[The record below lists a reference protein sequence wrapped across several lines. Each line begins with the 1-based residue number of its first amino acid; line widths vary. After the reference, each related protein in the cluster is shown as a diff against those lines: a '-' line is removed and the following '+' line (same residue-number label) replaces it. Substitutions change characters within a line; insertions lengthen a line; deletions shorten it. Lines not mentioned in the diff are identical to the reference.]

1 MVFADEYFCAA
12 LFPRYT
18 KTKQTK
24 NNGRDL
30 MTKTT
35 LTELNEKFKECPTR
49 TINRKDRCGQLR
61 SNWLLAQPKVVT
73 AEYYIN
79 SKKIIVKSHFV
90 GTKDLNKVLY
100 DIAYNKAMSEML
112 NAG

>member
-1 MVFADEYFCAA
+1 
-12 LFPRYT
+12 
-18 KTKQTK
+18 
-24 NNGRDL
+24 

>member
-1 MVFADEYFCAA
+1 
-12 LFPRYT
+12 
-18 KTKQTK
+18 
-24 NNGRDL
+24 

-35 LTELNEKFKECPTR
+35 LTELNEKFKDCPTR
-49 TINRKDRCGQLR
+49 
-61 SNWLLAQPKVVT
+61 T

-79 SKKIIVKSHFV
+79 GKKIIVKSHFC

>member
-12 LFPRYT
+12 LFPRDT
-18 KTKQTK
+18 KTKQIK

-35 LTELNEKFKECPTR
+35 LKELNEKFKDCPTR
-49 TINRKDRCGQLR
+49 
-61 SNWLLAQPKVVT
+61 T

-79 SKKIIVKSHFV
+79 GKKFIVKSHFV
-90 GTKDLNKVLY
+90 GTKDLNKTLY
-100 DIAYNKAMSEML
+100 DIAYKKAMSEML

>member
-1 MVFADEYFCAA
+1 MVFIDEHFYAV

-49 TINRKDRCGQLR
+49 T
-61 SNWLLAQPKVVT
+61 

-79 SKKIIVKSHFV
+79 GKKIIVKSHFV